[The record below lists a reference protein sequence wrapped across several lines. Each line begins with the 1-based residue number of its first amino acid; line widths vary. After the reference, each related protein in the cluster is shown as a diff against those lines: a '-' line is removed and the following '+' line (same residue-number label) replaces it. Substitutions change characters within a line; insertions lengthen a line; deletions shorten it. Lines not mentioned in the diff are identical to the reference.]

1 MFSTNWLHTFLFCN
15 HSETCQGCKRRW
27 NVCALWSDGSSSR
40 RRRWEH
46 PRPESHHSLRHP
58 GHLDAPL
65 LFRGWEALLLL
76 PEMPKIRPIG
86 LVRVS
91 VQILS
96 EYIYW
101 HCKLAASAFISLI
114 ASDAG
119 YSYSCCLAVVFSGV
133 LLNRT
138 KGSEFVWLEE
148 YQPHD
153 NFIIRRDLYTGPA
166 LKLWWQDHALNN
178 NYICFP

>member
-27 NVCALWSDGSSSR
+27 NVCALWGDGSSSR
-40 RRRWEH
+40 RRWQH
-46 PRPESHHSLRHP
+46 PRFQSHHSLRHP

-86 LVRVS
+86 LVSFRSCPNIYTDTALLHLHSLHWLHQMQV
-91 VQILS
+91 ILT
-96 EYIYW
+96 
-101 HCKLAASAFISLI
+101 A
-114 ASDAG
+114 
-119 YSYSCCLAVVFSGV
+119 CCLAVVFSGV

-153 NFIIRRDLYTGPA
+153 NFIIRRDLYAGPA
-166 LKLWWQDHALNN
+166 LKLWWQDHAPNN